1 MMHRS
6 NDEEVALLWFFLNK
20 HFPFFKKQKLLQST
34 PLSWVNSCFNMV
46 HKVYECLCIKF
57 NESCYHRVYI
67 FYWNHKW
74 ASNKTTFFLLQI
86 SEVKGPGDR
95 LSHKQMLWLDYLL
108 KLGVDAEVC
117 HVKGKVVNSF
127 GQGESGINKDFFTNC
142 ILQVFYLNGRS
153 IPG

>member
-1 MMHRS
+1 MSVYVS
-6 NDEEVALLWFFLNK
+6 NLMNPVTTEFTSFIEITNEQATRLL
-20 HFPFFKKQKLLQST
+20 
-34 PLSWVNSCFNMV
+34 
-46 HKVYECLCIKF
+46 
-57 NESCYHRVYI
+57 
-67 FYWNHKW
+67 
-74 ASNKTTFFLLQI
+74 FFLLQI

-95 LSHKQMLWLDYLL
+95 LSHKQMLWLDYLV